1 MPPIFFSAPFLAA
14 TEAVSRGFLWYWE
27 QCDGVARAVI
37 GFIAIGSFASW
48 TMIIKKGLDLRDHRK
63 ENVTFERYLQSVEKI
78 SALRI
83 KDTSPYGKLAAAAV
97 TVCQKSAGRISSRR
111 DVDVCM
117 GLVENAIQRAL
128 SRQTT
133 LYEKYLVALST
144 CVSGGPFCGLFGTVW
159 GVIVT
164 FGSLTEKATISQLAP
179 GVAGALLA
187 TLSGLALAI
196 PSLIAY
202 NALLTKAK
210 LMTSEL
216 ENFASLTADRI
227 ENELIAGIHDE
238 AERKQPATGRLAVDM
253 PTTNPATTMPASA
266 TFTTN
271 PLTTNPATT
280 NPRGT
285 PDALNLGQY

>member
-227 ENELIAGIHDE
+227 ENELIAEIHDE
-238 AERKQPATGRLAVDM
+238 PERKQPATGRLVADNIPSV
-253 PTTNPATTMPASA
+253 PTTNPIA
-266 TFTTN
+266 
-271 PLTTNPATT
+271 
-280 NPRGT
+280 
-285 PDALNLGQY
+285 